1 MNYKLF
7 KETFNNQRVLIT
19 GHTGFKGT
27 YLTTFFHYLNTK
39 VMGISDDEF
48 KNFKDLKFKLNIN
61 SHIFNLNDK
70 KKLLKQAKK
79 FRPKYIFHLAAQ
91 SIVYKSIENPS
102 LTWQSNLI
110 STINLLN
117 CLKKINSVKYVLLIT
132 TDKVYMND
140 EKTKYK
146 KEYDFLKGDDSYSM
160 SKVAIENYVKY
171 FIKNNKKF
179 KIITVRA
186 GNVIG
191 GGDWSEKRLIP
202 DIARS
207 IKNKKKLKLRSFK
220 SVRPWVHVL
229 DCIHGYLY
237 LACKMKN
244 QIIKNGSSWNISNSN
259 KNTYDTQSIV
269 KLFQNYFN
277 FKIVN
282 EKKKFAEKKILMLN
296 ANKIKNELGWKPLY
310 DFKRC
315 INETI
320 NWYQSYISNK
330 KNLTLTNVK
339 KYLSERI

>member
-1 MNYKLF
+1 
-7 KETFNNQRVLIT
+7 
-19 GHTGFKGT
+19 
-27 YLTTFFHYLNTK
+27 
-39 VMGISDDEF
+39 MGISDDEF

-61 SHIFNLNDK
+61 SHIFNLND

-146 KEYDFLKGDDSYSM
+146 REYDFLKGDDSYSM

-207 IKNKKKLKLRSFK
+207 IKNKK
-220 SVRPWVHVL
+220 
-229 DCIHGYLY
+229 
-237 LACKMKN
+237 
-244 QIIKNGSSWNISNSN
+244 
-259 KNTYDTQSIV
+259 T
-269 KLFQNYFN
+269 
-277 FKIVN
+277 
-282 EKKKFAEKKILMLN
+282 
-296 ANKIKNELGWKPLY
+296 
-310 DFKRC
+310 
-315 INETI
+315 
-320 NWYQSYISNK
+320 
-330 KNLTLTNVK
+330 
-339 KYLSERI
+339 